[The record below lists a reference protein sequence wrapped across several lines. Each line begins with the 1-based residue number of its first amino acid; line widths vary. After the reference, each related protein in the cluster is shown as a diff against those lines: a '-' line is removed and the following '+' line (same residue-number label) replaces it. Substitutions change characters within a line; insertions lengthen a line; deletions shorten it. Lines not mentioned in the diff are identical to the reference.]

1 MKGLTSSNL
10 LLILSSYVILQNELM
25 IFRDYRGRRGGGG
38 MRKQDAAR
46 FNATCIIIII
56 LISNAFIEK
65 DFIIKLTTDS
75 SCTSTIIYMVN
86 T

>member
-25 IFRDYRGRRGGGG
+25 IFRDYRGRGEGG

-46 FNATCIIIII
+46 FNATCIMIII
-56 LISNAFIEK
+56 LISNALIE
-65 DFIIKLTTDS
+65 
-75 SCTSTIIYMVN
+75 
-86 T
+86 